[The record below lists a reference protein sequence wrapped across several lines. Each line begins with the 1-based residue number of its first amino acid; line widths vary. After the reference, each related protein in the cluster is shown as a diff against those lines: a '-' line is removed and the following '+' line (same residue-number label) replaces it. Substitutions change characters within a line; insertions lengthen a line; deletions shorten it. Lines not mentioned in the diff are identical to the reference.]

1 MYRDPLWPTLV
12 VILDLIGIVAV
23 FLFCLG
29 MVL

>member
-1 MYRDPLWPTLV
+1 MFRDPIWPTLV

-23 FLFCLG
+23 FLLCLG